1 MSNIEFILVIAL
13 AIPLWMLYHKVFIVF
28 YRDVLWGIIGE
39 IFAAMVTA
47 YILIQCA
54 AALLGGM
61 VRAVTG
67 FVSGL
72 VTVLLVLSVLVIC
85 AGVIIWYLTFLL
97 FCRKQGFHLLRKG
110 GVPPE
115 LTVPESC
122 GAMAKSHWKAAIWMG
137 KHRWGLLIPTAAF
150 CACALLLIRLL
161 IPGGQTTAPT
171 SNGPESPSGSLESPS
186 QGAAPSSG
194 QEADTPAP
202 DTGIYLAFN
211 PHAIQES
218 ADGQT
223 ILQQATLVNLYTDDS
238 GALYGQAYEYR
249 KQDSPTAGDWSSA
262 PYWYTFNQTHS
273 DEALVWGEGYL
284 SFSDPPE
291 TIFWTPGALILYDAG
306 TPVSESSDGPLTD
319 AEAGDLMAAFLDE
332 SGYTYQPW
340 ETKEEF
346 QSRVEAEYQ
355 AYQADLVQRAD
366 AARTALLDYYA
377 SYGIT
382 LPDTLE
388 PRDYYDTLN
397 HNIDSYNPG
406 LSVEEVQTMLQQAP
420 NIAETFGEDVWSY
433 LQEHDY
439 PYTLDE
445 GARWFPESW

>member
-13 AIPLWMLYHKVFIVF
+13 AIPLWMLYHKVFVVF
-28 YRDVLWGIIGE
+28 YRDVFWGIIGE
-39 IFAAMVTA
+39 IFTAMVTS
-47 YILIQCA
+47 YILIQGA
-54 AALLGGM
+54 FSLLGWI

-67 FVSGL
+67 FISGL
-72 VTVLLVLSVLVIC
+72 VTFLLGLSVLAIC
-85 AGVIIWYLTFLL
+85 AGVIIWYLTFLH
-97 FCRKQGFHLLRKG
+97 FCRKQGLHLLRRG

-122 GAMAKSHWKAAIWMG
+122 GAMARSHWKAAIWMG

-150 CACALLLIRLL
+150 CACVLLLVRLL
-161 IPGGQTTAPT
+161 IPGGQTAEPASEGSEVLPDETEFY
-171 SNGPESPSGSLESPS
+171 PE
-186 QGAAPSSG
+186 
-194 QEADTPAP
+194 QEADIPTP

-211 PHAIQES
+211 PYVTHEN

-223 ILQQATLVNLYTDDS
+223 MLEQATLVNLYTDDS
-238 GALYGQAYEYR
+238 GMLRGQVYEYL
-249 KQDSPTAGDWSSA
+249 KQDSPVAGDWSSA
-262 PYWYTFNQTHS
+262 PYWYTFLPINP
-273 DEALVWGEGYL
+273 DEAPVWGEAYL
-284 SFSDPPE
+284 TFRDSLT
-291 TIFWTPGALILYDAG
+291 TIYWTPGSLILYDAE
-306 TPVSESSDGPLTD
+306 TPAAEPSDGPLTD
-319 AEAGDLMAAFLDE
+319 AEAGNLMAAFLDT
-332 SGYTYQPW
+332 SGYAYQMW
-340 ETKEEF
+340 ETQAEY

-355 AYQADLVQRAD
+355 AYRADLVQRAD

-377 SYGIT
+377 SYGIM

-406 LSVEEVQTMLQQAP
+406 LSVEEVQTMLQQSP
-420 NIAETFGEDVWSY
+420 NIAETFGEDVWYY

-445 GARWFPESW
+445 GVRWFPESW